1 MVSRP
6 HGGRLIE
13 RVIPEEKIED
23 ILMEKEEFYIY
34 SVDDVRYRDLEN
46 LGYGVYSPLN
56 GFIDSVE
63 LESILNNMRLTNDL
77 PWTIPIV
84 LDVDESFKSEVGV
97 GDTVLLKYRDTPV
110 ALLHVDEVY
119 SFDKREYVKKV
130 FKTDDPNHPGVAEV
144 YGYDDYLVSGPI
156 EYIPLY
162 HDGFEDYFLRPKET
176 RLLFKMRGWKSIV
189 AFQTRNV
196 PHMGH
201 EYVQKTALT
210 FVDGLF
216 INPVLGRKK
225 KGDFKDEV
233 ILEAYKTLIKHYYPK
248 NSVVLSI
255 VRYGMRY
262 AGPREAIHHAI
273 MRKNFGAT
281 HFVIGRDHAGVG
293 SYYGRYEAQEIFQ
306 EFPDLGITPLFF
318 REFFYCRGC
327 GGMSNERICPH
338 PDDMRIYISGTKI
351 RSSLM
356 SGRRPPSEMMRP
368 EVADRIM
375 ELGDP
380 FVK

>member
-13 RVIPEEKIED
+13 RVIPREKIED
-23 ILMEKEEFYIY
+23 ILIEGKEFTQYI
-34 SVDDVRYRDLEN
+34 VDDMRYRDLEN
-46 LGYGVYSPLN
+46 IGYGVYSPLT

-63 LESILNNMRLTNDL
+63 LESILKYMRLTNDL
-77 PWTIPIV
+77 PWTLPII
-84 LDVDESFKSEVGV
+84 LDVDKAFKSEIGM
-97 GDTVLLKYRDTPV
+97 GDTILLKYRDVPV
-110 ALLHVDEVY
+110 SLLHVEEVY
-119 SFDKREYVKKV
+119 SFDKMGYVRNV

-144 YGYDDYLVSGPI
+144 YGYGDYLIAGSI
-156 EYIPLY
+156 EYIPIY
-162 HDGFEDYFLRPKET
+162 RDGFEDYFLKPKET
-176 RLLFKMRGWKSIV
+176 RLLFKMRGWNTIV
-189 AFQTRNV
+189 AFQTRNI
-196 PHMGH
+196 PHLGH

-225 KGDFKDEV
+225 KGDFRDEA
-233 ILEAYKTLIKHYYPK
+233 ILEAYHTLIDNYYPRD
-248 NSVVLSI
+248 SVVLSI

-262 AGPREAIHHAI
+262 AGPREAIQHAI

-281 HFVIGRDHAGVG
+281 HFIIGRDHAGVG
-293 SYYGRYEAQEIFQ
+293 DYYGRYEAQEIFD

-318 REFFYCRGC
+318 KEFFYCRGC

-338 PDDMRIYISGTKI
+338 QDDLKLYISGTDI
-351 RSSLM
+351 RGSILR
-356 SGRRPPSEMMRP
+356 GVRPPSEMMRP
-368 EVADRIM
+368 EVADKIM
-375 ELGDP
+375 EFGDP

>member
-6 HGGRLIE
+6 HGGRLVE
-13 RVIPEEKIED
+13 RILSARKVESLKGELGDYYSLD
-23 ILMEKEEFYIY
+23 I
-34 SVDDVRYRDLEN
+34 DDVRYRDVEN
-46 LGYGVYSPLN
+46 LGYGIYSPLT

-63 LESILNNMRLTNDL
+63 LDSILKNMRLSNDL

-84 LDVDESFKSEVGV
+84 LDIGEKVRREVGV
-97 GDTVLLKYRDTPV
+97 GDEIILRYNNTPV
-110 ALLHVDEVY
+110 ARLHIDEIY
-119 SFDKREYVKKV
+119 RYDKKLFVEKV
-130 FKTDDPNHPGVAEV
+130 FKTSDPMHPGVRMV
-144 YGYDDYLVSGPI
+144 YGYGDYLIAGNI

-162 HDGFEDYFLRPKET
+162 DDGYQNYFLSPKET
-176 RLLFKMRGWKSIV
+176 RILFRERGWDTIV

-196 PHMGH
+196 PHLGH

-216 INPVLGRKK
+216 INPVIGRKK
-225 KGDFKDEV
+225 PGDFRDEV
-233 ILEAYKTLIKHYYPK
+233 ILEAYKTLIKHYYPRD
-248 NSVVLSI
+248 SVVLSI

-281 HFVIGRDHAGVG
+281 HFIVGRDHAGVG
-293 SYYGRYEAQEIFQ
+293 NYYGRYEAQEIFK
-306 EFPDLGITPLFF
+306 EFPDLGITPFF
-318 REFFYCRGC
+318 FKEFFYCRGC

-338 PDDMRIYISGTKI
+338 TSDKRIYISGTKI
-351 RSSLM
+351 RENLKN
-356 SGRRPPSEMMRP
+356 GLLPPPEMMRR
-368 EVADRIM
+368 EVAETI
-375 ELGDP
+375 LGYGDP